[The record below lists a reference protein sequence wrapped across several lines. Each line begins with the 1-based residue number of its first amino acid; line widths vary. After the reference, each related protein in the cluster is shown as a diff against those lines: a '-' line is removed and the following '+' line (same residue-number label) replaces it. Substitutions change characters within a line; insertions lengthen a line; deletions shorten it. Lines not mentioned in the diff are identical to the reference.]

1 MCLASHHTTR
11 CGCIRQTA
19 HSEARFNTAA
29 RPPQSVP
36 QTGLLEAIE
45 EWSGQQR
52 AGRGATSPLPSP
64 RSQFTYFLQSER
76 HYLDQDDRKSTTN
89 T

>member
-11 CGCIRQTA
+11 CGYIQQTA

-52 AGRGATSPLPSP
+52 AWGEGWRERGNQSPALP
-64 RSQFTYFLQSER
+64 Q
-76 HYLDQDDRKSTTN
+76 KSIYIFPAI
-89 T
+89 